1 MDVVLQ
7 NLEMHT
13 LANSVNNTCSFS
25 TICVFDVTSMCMEN
39 DVMPRET
46 LSMVIWEIFLDVF
59 DFLLL
64 GFVNLLFS
72 DV

>member
-1 MDVVLQ
+1 
-7 NLEMHT
+7 
-13 LANSVNNTCSFS
+13 
-25 TICVFDVTSMCMEN
+25 MCMEN

-72 DV
+72 DI